1 LKIRVFDQLPDYQV
15 LWSNTQILASS
26 RNLDYNVLTS
36 TTFTMYAIIDVETT
50 GGQARYERITEIA
63 IVRHDGQRV
72 LDTFSTL
79 INPEKSIPWNI
90 TRITGIS
97 DDMVADA
104 PKFYE
109 VAKQIVE
116 ITEGAIFVA
125 HNVTF
130 DYSFV
135 REEFARLGFL
145 FSRRQLCTV
154 RLARRVF
161 PGIASY
167 SLSNLKQHFGIHAE
181 RSHRALDDTLATVQ
195 LFEMMLAEQNGEK
208 VRTFVNNGVRE
219 TKLPQN
225 ISLQRLH
232 EVPDT
237 CGVYYLHDEAGA
249 VIYVGKSLNIRKRL
263 FEHFADLTPKGEKL
277 RVGVNDL
284 SYEVTGSELVAL
296 LLESTEIKR
305 LQPSVNRAQRTRN
318 FSGAIFTY
326 LNEQGYRCL
335 LVGKRTARNLKQ
347 FELVADYP
355 KVEQAKSHLLSLVRQ
370 HELCYRLTHLDSS
383 EHACFHYA
391 IKKCHGACVGT
402 ELPEEYNVRLEQ
414 ALVGL
419 RRKLV
424 GNYFILEN
432 GRTPGEKAVIAVQ
445 EGCYMGYGF
454 VETDLQLTTEDL
466 LETLAP
472 PPPDP
477 QASRIIQGYV
487 EGRRQIKTVPF

>member
-1 LKIRVFDQLPDYQV
+1 
-15 LWSNTQILASS
+15 
-26 RNLDYNVLTS
+26 
-36 TTFTMYAIIDVETT
+36 MYAIIDVETT
-50 GGQARYERITEIA
+50 GGSARYERITEIA

-79 INPEKSIPWNI
+79 INPERSIPWNI

-97 DDMVADA
+97 DDMLVDA

-109 VAKQIVE
+109 VAKQIVQ

-130 DYSFV
+130 DYGFV
-135 REEFARLGFL
+135 REEFARLGFP

-154 RLARRVF
+154 RLARKVF
-161 PGIASY
+161 PGIPSY

-181 RSHRALDDTLATVQ
+181 RSHRALDDTLATVK

-208 VRTFVNNGVRE
+208 VRTFINNGVRE

-225 ISLQRLH
+225 ITVARLH

-237 CGVYYLHDEAGA
+237 CGVYYLHNEAGE

-277 RVGVNDL
+277 RTGVADI

-296 LLESTEIKR
+296 LLESAEIKR
-305 LQPSVNRAQRTRN
+305 LQPYVNRAQRVRN
-318 FSGAIFTY
+318 FNGAIFAYTD
-326 LNEQGYRCL
+326 EQGYRCL
-335 LVGKRTARNLKQ
+335 VVGKRTVQNLKK
-347 FELVADYP
+347 FDLISDYP
-355 KVEQAKSHLLSLVRQ
+355 KVDNAKSHLQSLVRQ

-383 EHACFHYA
+383 ERGCFHYA
-391 IKKCHGACVGT
+391 IKQCHGACVGV
-402 ELPEEYNVRLEQ
+402 ESPEEYNVRLEE

-419 RRKLV
+419 RRNLV
-424 GNYFILEN
+424 GSYFIVEN
-432 GRTPGEKAVIAVQ
+432 GRTAGEKAVIGVQ
-445 EGCYMGYGF
+445 DGRYIGYGF
-454 VETDLQLTTEDL
+454 VETDLQMTTEDI

-487 EGRRQIKTVPF
+487 EGRRQVKVMRF